1 MIIIKS
7 RSDRTWWYFQFQTSK
22 NMSSGEGGAIVSND
36 ESFIDACFLIIIV
49 GGLEMVSGMSISGW
63 EVT

>member
-1 MIIIKS
+1 
-7 RSDRTWWYFQFQTSK
+7 
-22 NMSSGEGGAIVSND
+22 MSSGEGGAIVSND
-36 ESFIDACFLIIIV
+36 ESFIDACFSYHNC